1 MEKEK
6 NRIEELEKKVNY
18 LNRLTLKFDKEYKAC
33 INDATIKISGS
44 FKKALNESDVQKKL
58 DRIIYVLLV
67 ATSVSIFTL
76 ASLFFLAQ

>member
-18 LNRLTLKFDKEYKAC
+18 LNRLTLKFDKEYKSC